1 MSNTSTSKI
10 LESKLIAHIGQIYP
24 EIDAGVYAA
33 QLIEAMDYPDKPT
46 AALGAR
52 NPWSEQDLVVITYAN
67 SIYSKDKTPLRTLR
81 NFINKNLKDLV
92 TIVHI
97 LPFYPYCADDGFSVI
112 DYLEVNDQFGDWD
125 DVSAIGDDYRLMADL
140 VINHCSR
147 RSKWFDNFMKAKSPG
162 KDYFQT
168 ASPADDLS
176 EVVRP
181 RASELLY
188 PVETESGIQYVWCTF
203 SHDQMDLNFANPE
216 LLLEFV
222 RIIRFYLEQGISVFR
237 LDAIA
242 FIWKELGTSCIN
254 LPQVHEIVRLLRA
267 LVDYY
272 DPRVLLITETNIPD
286 RENLTYFGNGNEAHM
301 VYNFPLP
308 PLLLNTLWS
317 GDSTALNRW
326 IMSLPPAQD
335 GTTYFN
341 FIASHDGIGLRP
353 VEDLLDEEEQAAMVN
368 TAQKFGGQISS
379 RVLENNQ
386 LKPYE
391 INISLFSALSGT
403 HQGEDQWGIER
414 MLCAHAVMM
423 SLEGIPAFYIHS
435 LLGTE
440 NDLEKL
446 DRLGQSRAI
455 NRHNWVLEEVE
466 EKLADVDSHHSQLL
480 TQMSELIQIRKNQP
494 AFHPNAVQF
503 TLQLGPEFFG
513 VWRQSSGRQQSIF
526 SVTNVTD
533 QPRKISL
540 TQINLI
546 STSVWKDLI
555 SGDEFSDR
563 FACLD
568 LHPYQTVWI
577 SNTDGLSQFL

>member
-1 MSNTSTSKI
+1 MPNTSKNKM
-10 LESKLIAHIGQIYP
+10 LESKLIAHISQIYP
-24 EIDAGVYAA
+24 EIDTEAYAA
-33 QLIEAMDYPDKPT
+33 QLIEAMNYPDEP
-46 AALGAR
+46 AAELDAR

-67 SIYSKDKTPLRTLR
+67 SIYSKDKIPLRTLR
-81 NFINKNLKDLV
+81 NFLNSNLKDLV
-92 TIVHI
+92 TVVHI

-112 DYLEVNDQFGDWD
+112 DYLQVNDQFGDWN
-125 DVSAIGDDYRLMADL
+125 DVSEIGGDYRLMADL

-181 RASELLY
+181 RASDLLY

-222 RIIRFYLEQGISVFR
+222 RIVRFYLEQGISVFR

-267 LVDYY
+267 LVDHY

-317 GDSTALNRW
+317 GDSSALNRW

-353 VEDLLDEEEQAAMVN
+353 VEDLLDEDEQAAMVN

-403 HQGEDQWGIER
+403 HQGKDRWGIER

-455 NRHNWVLEEVE
+455 NRHNWVLEEIE
-466 EKLADVDSHHSQLL
+466 ERLADEESHHSQLL
-480 TQMSELIQIRKNQP
+480 TQMSELIQIRKKQP

-503 TLQLGPEFFG
+503 TLQLGADFFG

-533 QPRKISL
+533 QTRKISL

-546 STSVWKDLI
+546 STSVWRDLI

-568 LHPYQTVWI
+568 LQPYQTVWI
-577 SNTDGLSQFL
+577 SNADGLSQFL

>member
-1 MSNTSTSKI
+1 MAN
-10 LESKLIAHIGQIYP
+10 IYP
-24 EIDAGVYAA
+24 DINASIYVDRLVAA
-33 QLIEAMDYPDKPT
+33 MEYPCTPAPDLT
-46 AALGAR
+46 TR
-52 NPWSEQDLVVITYAN
+52 NPWSEQDFVVITYAN
-67 SIYSKDKTPLRTLR
+67 SIYAKNQIPLATLR
-81 NFINKNLKDLV
+81 DFLNEHLKDLV

-112 DYLEVNDQFGDWD
+112 DYLQVNDQFGDWR

-147 RSKWFDNFMKAKSPG
+147 RSKWFDNFIKAKSPG
-162 KDYFQT
+162 KGYFQT

-181 RASELLY
+181 RASDLLY

-216 LLLEFV
+216 LLIEFV
-222 RIIRFYLEQGISVFR
+222 RIIRFYLEQGVTVFR

-267 LVDYY
+267 LVDQY

-317 GDSTALNRW
+317 GDSSALNRW

-353 VEDLLDEEEQAAMVN
+353 VEDLLDEQEQAAMVS
-368 TAQKFGGQISS
+368 TAQNFGGQISS
-379 RVLENNQ
+379 RALENNQ

-391 INISLFSALSGT
+391 INISLFSAMKGT
-403 HQGEDQWGIER
+403 HKGEDKWGLER
-414 MLCAHAVMM
+414 MLCAHAIMM

-446 DRLGQSRAI
+446 ERLGQSRAI
-455 NRHNWVLEEVE
+455 NRHNWILDEIE
-466 EKLADVDSHHSQLL
+466 EKLADADSHHANLFNKL
-480 TQMSELIQIRKNQP
+480 SELIKIRKRQP

-503 TLQLGPEFFG
+503 TLQLGPTLFG
-513 VWRQSSGRQQSIF
+513 VWRQSSNRQQSIF
-526 SVTNVTD
+526 SITNVTD
-533 QPRKISL
+533 SEVEFSL

-546 STSVWKDLI
+546 STSNWKDLI
-555 SGDEFSDR
+555 SGDSLPDR
-563 FACLD
+563 FGNLF
-568 LHPYQTVWI
+568 LKPYQTLWI
-577 SNTDGLSQFL
+577 TNADGLSHFL

>member
-1 MSNTSTSKI
+1 MPNTSTSKM
-10 LESKLIAHIGQIYP
+10 LESKLIAHIDQIYP

-33 QLIEAMDYPDKPT
+33 QLIEAMNYPDK
-46 AALGAR
+46 AAAKLGAR

-67 SIYSKDKTPLRTLR
+67 SIYSKDKIPLRTLR
-81 NFINKNLKDLV
+81 SFIDKNLKDLV

-125 DVSAIGDDYRLMADL
+125 DVSAIGGDYRLMADL

-147 RSKWFDNFMKAKSPG
+147 RSKWFDNFMKARSPG

-176 EVVRP
+176 GVVRP

-267 LVDYY
+267 LVDHY

-317 GDSTALNRW
+317 GDSSALNRW

-353 VEDLLDEEEQAAMVN
+353 VEDLLDEEEQVAMVN

-403 HQGEDQWGIER
+403 HQGQDQWGIER

-455 NRHNWVLEEVE
+455 NRHNWVLEEIE
-466 EKLADVDSHHSQLL
+466 E
-480 TQMSELIQIRKNQP
+480 R
-494 AFHPNAVQF
+494 
-503 TLQLGPEFFG
+503 
-513 VWRQSSGRQQSIF
+513 
-526 SVTNVTD
+526 
-533 QPRKISL
+533 
-540 TQINLI
+540 
-546 STSVWKDLI
+546 
-555 SGDEFSDR
+555 
-563 FACLD
+563 
-568 LHPYQTVWI
+568 
-577 SNTDGLSQFL
+577 